1 MTGGIMDEYV
11 EALHAM
17 VGVSDGE
24 QEGAYR
30 EYSDRN
36 KFGFYIARNGE
47 LLVANDSGVFGDT
60 FLGKRVILALVQS
73 GMSGKVV
80 GSCQPLH

>member
-1 MTGGIMDEYV
+1 MTGGVMDEYV
-11 EALHAM
+11 EAFHAM

-36 KFGFYIARNGE
+36 KFGYFVARNGE
-47 LLVANDSGVFGDT
+47 LLVADDSV
-60 FLGKRVILALVQS
+60 FLGIHFLENGGTPA
-73 GMSGKVV
+73 
-80 GSCQPLH
+80 